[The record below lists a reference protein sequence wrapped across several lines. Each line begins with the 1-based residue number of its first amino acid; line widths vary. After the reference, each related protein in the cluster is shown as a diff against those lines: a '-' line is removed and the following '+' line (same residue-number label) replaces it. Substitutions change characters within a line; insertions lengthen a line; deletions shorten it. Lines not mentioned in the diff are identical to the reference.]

1 MQHRWHQTRLHHND
15 QPTQSLKTNIPPTR
29 DQLREWQD
37 NNGYTRFGFQN
48 IRGSSIDCGLEIA
61 TELDSMI
68 NMGTDIQGLSET
80 NRLWN
85 HTNKWT
91 YDFMMES
98 VFQQARTVYALSPTE
113 QTTKYQ
119 PGVIYYHGK

>member
-1 MQHRWHQTRLHHND
+1 
-15 QPTQSLKTNIPPTR
+15 
-29 DQLREWQD
+29 
-37 NNGYTRFGFQN
+37 
-48 IRGSSIDCGLEIA
+48 
-61 TELDSMI
+61 MI
-68 NMGTDIQGLSET
+68 NIGTDIQGLSET

-113 QTTKYQ
+113 RTTKYQ
-119 PGVIYYHGK
+119 PGGNLLSWEIAAMLAKVVVVGVRRIVAQGAQDLTNYSIL